1 VITATTPKGERRRQA
16 LVAAAAELLLEGGF
30 DAVRHRSV
38 ATRADLPLA
47 STTYYFESLEDLIA
61 RAVEF
66 SGNAELDAMRRRVG
80 EVPHRRRGTDATVDL
95 VLDLLV
101 GADGPDEYARGR
113 LIARYERSVAS
124 ARHPE
129 LREVQLR
136 LRAQLEE
143 VLADVLRRSDR
154 VVRAEQLRRLVAM
167 VDGAVVAALTELDP
181 QPRRMARGALLEL
194 IDMIAPPAPQHPMP
208 PHAVPSHP
216 ALSRTMQPHPGPP
229 QEPWQQGGRR
239 SLD

>member
-1 VITATTPKGERRRQA
+1 MMTGTIAHVTTATTPKGEKRRQA
-16 LVAAAAELLLEGGF
+16 LVCAAAELLLEGGF
-30 DAVRHRSV
+30 EAVRHRSV
-38 ATRADLPLA
+38 ATRAELPLA

-80 EVPHRRRGTDATVDL
+80 EVTHRRRGTEATVDL

-101 GADGPDEYARGR
+101 GPEHSDDDDRGQ

-136 LRAQLEE
+136 LRAQLDEL
-143 VLADVLRRSDR
+143 LADVLRRSDR
-154 VVRAEQLRRLVAM
+154 VVRPEQTRRLVAV
-167 VDGAVVAALTELDP
+167 VDGAVVTALGEPDP
-181 QPRRMARGALLEL
+181 QPRRMARGALLEV
-194 IDMIAPPAPQHPMP
+194 IDIVAPPA
-208 PHAVPSHP
+208 
-216 ALSRTMQPHPGPP
+216 
-229 QEPWQQGGRR
+229 
-239 SLD
+239 

>member
-1 VITATTPKGERRRQA
+1 MITATTPKGERRRQA

-66 SGNAELDAMRRRVG
+66 SGNAELEAMRRRVG
-80 EVPHRRRGTDATVDL
+80 EVSHRRRGAEATVDL
-95 VLDLLV
+95 VLDLLI
-101 GADGPDEYARGR
+101 GPDEGTRGQ

-136 LRAQLEE
+136 LRAQLDDL
-143 VLADVLRRSDR
+143 LADVLRRSDR
-154 VVRAEQLRRLVAM
+154 SVRQEQLRRLVAV
-167 VDGAVVAALTELDP
+167 VDGAVVAALSEIEP
-181 QPRRMARGALLEL
+181 EPRRMARGALLEV
-194 IDMIAPPAPQHPMP
+194 IDIVAPATPQQ
-208 PHAVPSHP
+208 VDSF
-216 ALSRTMQPHPGPP
+216 RT
-229 QEPWQQGGRR
+229 
-239 SLD
+239 LD

>member
-1 VITATTPKGERRRQA
+1 MITATTPKGERRRQA

-30 DAVRHRSV
+30 EAVRHRSV

-66 SGNAELDAMRRRVG
+66 SGNVELDAMRRRVG
-80 EVPHRRRGTDATVDL
+80 EVSHRRRGAEATVDL

-101 GADGPDEYARGR
+101 GVDGQWHDEGARGQ

-136 LRAQLEE
+136 LRAQLDEL
-143 VLADVLRRSDR
+143 LADVLRRSDR
-154 VVRAEQLRRLVAM
+154 LVRPEQLRRLVAV
-167 VDGAVVAALTELDP
+167 VDGAVVAALTELEP
-181 QPRRMARGALLEL
+181 EPRRMARGALLEV
-194 IDMIAPPAPQHPMP
+194 IDIVAPPTPQQ
-208 PHAVPSHP
+208 ADRFR
-216 ALSRTMQPHPGPP
+216 AL
-229 QEPWQQGGRR
+229 
-239 SLD
+239 D

>member
-1 VITATTPKGERRRQA
+1 MITATTPKGERRRQA

-30 DAVRHRSV
+30 EAVRHRSV

-66 SGNAELDAMRRRVG
+66 SGNVELDAMRRRVG
-80 EVPHRRRGTDATVDL
+80 EVSHRRRGAEATVDL

-101 GADGPDEYARGR
+101 GVDGQWHDEGARGQ

-136 LRAQLEE
+136 LRAQLDEL
-143 VLADVLRRSDR
+143 LADVLRRSDR
-154 VVRAEQLRRLVAM
+154 LVRPEQLRRLVAV
-167 VDGAVVAALTELDP
+167 VDGAVVAALTELEP
-181 QPRRMARGALLEL
+181 EPRRMARGALLEV
-194 IDMIAPPAPQHPMP
+194 IDIVAPATPQQ
-208 PHAVPSHP
+208 VDRFR
-216 ALSRTMQPHPGPP
+216 AL
-229 QEPWQQGGRR
+229 
-239 SLD
+239 D

>member
-1 VITATTPKGERRRQA
+1 MITATTPKGERRRQA

-66 SGNAELDAMRRRVG
+66 SGNAELDTMRRRIG
-80 EVPHRRRGTDATVDL
+80 EVSHRRRGAEATVDL
-95 VLDLLV
+95 VLDLLI
-101 GADGPDEYARGR
+101 GADEAARGQ

-129 LREVQLR
+129 LRGVQLR
-136 LRAQLEE
+136 LRAQLDEL
-143 VLADVLRRSDR
+143 LAEVLRRSDR
-154 VVRAEQLRRLVAM
+154 TVRPEQLRRLVAV
-167 VDGAVVAALTELDP
+167 VDGAVVAALSEMDP
-181 QPRRMARGALLEL
+181 EPRRMARGALLEV
-194 IDMIAPPAPQHPMP
+194 IDIVAPATPQQ
-208 PHAVPSHP
+208 VDRFR
-216 ALSRTMQPHPGPP
+216 AL
-229 QEPWQQGGRR
+229 
-239 SLD
+239 D

>member
-1 VITATTPKGERRRQA
+1 MITATTPKGERRRQA

-38 ATRADLPLA
+38 ATRAELPLA

-66 SGNAELDAMRRRVG
+66 SGTAELEAMRRRVD
-80 EVPHRRRGTDATVDL
+80 EVSHRRRGAEATVDL
-95 VLDLLV
+95 IVDLMV
-101 GADGPDEYARGR
+101 GADGPDDAVRGR

-136 LRAQLEE
+136 LRAQFEE
-143 VLADVLRRSDR
+143 LLADVLHRCDR
-154 VVRAEQLRRLVAM
+154 MVRTDQLRRLVAV
-167 VDGAVVAALTELDP
+167 VDGAVVAALAESDP
-181 QPRRMARGALLEL
+181 QPRRIARGALLEL
-194 IDMIAPPAPQHPMP
+194 IDVIAPPVPQQLVSAQAGVGLPPTMP
-208 PHAVPSHP
+208 QQPGR
-216 ALSRTMQPHPGPP
+216 SRT
-229 QEPWQQGGRR
+229 
-239 SLD
+239 LD

>member
-1 VITATTPKGERRRQA
+1 MITATTPKGERRRQA

-30 DAVRHRSV
+30 EAVRHRSV

-66 SGNAELDAMRRRVG
+66 SGNVELDAMRRRVG
-80 EVPHRRRGTDATVDL
+80 EVSHRRRGAEATVDL

-101 GADGPDEYARGR
+101 GVDGHWHDEGARGQ

-136 LRAQLEE
+136 LRAQLDEL
-143 VLADVLRRSDR
+143 LADVLRRSDR
-154 VVRAEQLRRLVAM
+154 LVRPEQLRRLVAV
-167 VDGAVVAALTELDP
+167 VDGAVVAALTEMEP
-181 QPRRMARGALLEL
+181 EPRRMARGALLEV
-194 IDMIAPPAPQHPMP
+194 IDIVAPATPQQ
-208 PHAVPSHP
+208 VDRFR
-216 ALSRTMQPHPGPP
+216 AL
-229 QEPWQQGGRR
+229 
-239 SLD
+239 D

>member
-1 VITATTPKGERRRQA
+1 MITATTPKGERRRQA

-38 ATRADLPLA
+38 ATRAELPLA

-66 SGNAELDAMRRRVG
+66 SGTAELEAMRRRIG
-80 EVPHRRRGTDATVDL
+80 EVTHRRRGAEATVDL
-95 VLDLLV
+95 VLDLLI
-101 GADGPDEYARGR
+101 GPDGVDEGARGR
-113 LIARYERSVAS
+113 LLARYERTVAS

-136 LRAQLEE
+136 LRGQLDE
-143 VLADVLRRSDR
+143 LLSDVLRRSDR
-154 VVRAEQLRRLVAM
+154 MVRPEQLRRLVAV
-167 VDGAVVAALTELDP
+167 VDGAVVAALSESDP
-181 QPRRMARGALLEL
+181 QPRRTARGALLEV
-194 IDMIAPPAPQHPMP
+194 IDIVAPATH
-208 PHAVPSHP
+208 
-216 ALSRTMQPHPGPP
+216 QPID
-229 QEPWQQGGRR
+229 RYR